1 MDNHESIE
9 NAVFEDWLRQGK
21 ELVLCAMKR
30 LKIQRDLCP
39 LMSDESERKK
49 LLPKLAE
56 LNVDIDWRCESMR
69 KLETAQFGCKAIL
82 GADCHQNALCLACL
96 LLVFSRINDAVDCE
110 CHLVSHIVQLV
121 GPDPCDALIVRDAFR
136 TTGILYP
143 NVSLTEASALDRCHA
158 EISEV
163 AFNKVFGRRSTEHEE
178 FLHLKNVMATVESR
192 SKKR

>member
-9 NAVFEDWLRQGK
+9 NAVTEDWLRQGK

-56 LNVDIDWRCESMR
+56 LNAEIDRRCESMR
-69 KLETAQFGCKAIL
+69 KLETAHFGCGAIL
-82 GADCHQNALCLACL
+82 GADCHKNALYVACL
-96 LLVFSRINDAVDCE
+96 LLVFSRMNDAVDCE

-136 TTGILYP
+136 TTGMLFP
-143 NVSLTEASALDRCHA
+143 HVSLTEASALDRSHA

-163 AFNKVFGRRSTEHEE
+163 AFNSVLGRRSTEHEV
-178 FLHLKNVMATVESR
+178 FLHLKNIMETVEAR